1 MTEHELFYS
10 YNKDV
15 YRTCL
20 YMLKNIQDAEDVCH
34 DVFVTVFRQDWRNVT
49 HLKTWIM
56 RIAMNHCLNIIRKNK
71 VKNDKQDQLQQLH
84 EYEALTRGS
93 VDGMVMAKLSFAEL
107 EQQLR
112 QLPDKLRSVIT
123 LRYVG
128 DLSVAEIS
136 EILNIRQGTVR
147 SRLHKALKLMRKKL
161 EYYEKVNLRGE
172 SRFEYSRIQG

>member
-49 HLKTWIM
+49 HLKAWIM
-56 RIAMNHCLNIIRKNK
+56 RIAMNHCLNVIRKNK
-71 VKNDKQDQLQQLH
+71 VKNDKQDHLQKQH
-84 EYEALTRGS
+84 EHEALTRDS

-112 QLPDKLRSVIT
+112 QLPDKLRSVVT
-123 LRYVG
+123 LRYIG

-136 EILNIRQGTVR
+136 KILNIRQGTVR

-161 EYYEKVNLRGE
+161 EYYEKVNMRGE
-172 SRFEYSRIQG
+172 NRFEYSRIQS

>member
-1 MTEHELFYS
+1 MTEHELFNT

-71 VKNDKQDQLQQLH
+71 VKSDKQDQLQNLH
-84 EYEALTRGS
+84 EHEALAKGS
-93 VDGMVMAKLSFAEL
+93 VDGIVMAKLSFAEL
-107 EQQLR
+107 EKQL
-112 QLPDKLRSVIT
+112 QKLPDKLLSVVT
-123 LRYVG
+123 LRYIG
-128 DLSVAEIS
+128 DLSVAEIAG
-136 EILNIRQGTVR
+136 ILNIRQGTVR
-147 SRLHKALKLMRKKL
+147 TRLHKALKLMRKKL
-161 EYYEKVNLRGE
+161 EYYEKVKTRGE
-172 SRFEYSRIQG
+172 NHFEYSRIQG